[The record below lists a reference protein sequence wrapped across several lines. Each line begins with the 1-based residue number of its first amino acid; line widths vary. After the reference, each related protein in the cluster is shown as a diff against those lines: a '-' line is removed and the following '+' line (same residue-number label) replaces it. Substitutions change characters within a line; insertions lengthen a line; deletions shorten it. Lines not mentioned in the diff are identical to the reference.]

1 MELLSLQDYKTRVDE
16 FYQKHDEYLHK
27 LSAIN
32 VAENRYCDT
41 LTKEQEDVY
50 FEEDENSLLINEIAR
65 GYEEQREALK
75 EKYKGFDNYY
85 GTDYGTILTEE
96 VIELF
101 KYGDTAKSLL
111 QKAKEHAGQRFS
123 DKYGEKNTIYNFLY
137 IVITPDDF
145 YWVGESDEGKILCY
159 TCVGSPHWIEK

>member
-32 VAENRYCDT
+32 VAENRYCNT
-41 LTKEQEDVY
+41 LTEKEEDAY
-50 FEEDENSLLINEIAR
+50 FEEDENGVLINEIAR

-75 EKYKGFDNYY
+75 EGYKGFDDYY
-85 GTDYGTILTEE
+85 GTDYGTILTDEA
-96 VIELF
+96 IDLF

-111 QKAKEHAGQRFS
+111 QKAKEHAGQQFS
-123 DKYGEKNTIYNFLY
+123 DNYGEKTTIYNFLY

-145 YWVGESDEGKILCY
+145 YWVGENTEGEKIYY

>member
-1 MELLSLQDYKTRVDE
+1 MELLSLQDYKIMVDE
-16 FYQKHDEYLHK
+16 FYRKHDEYLHE

-32 VAENRYCDT
+32 VAENKYCNK
-41 LTKEQEDVY
+41 LTDE
-50 FEEDENSLLINEIAR
+50 EEDAYFKTNEDGVLINEIAR
-65 GYEEQREALK
+65 GYEEQREILK
-75 EKYKGFDNYY
+75 EKYKGFDDYY

-96 VIELF
+96 AIELF

-111 QKAKEHAGQRFS
+111 QKAKEHAGQKFS
-123 DKYGEKNTIYNFLY
+123 DKYGEKTTIYNFLY

-145 YWVGESDEGKILCY
+145 YFVGENAEGKKMYY